1 MKNFSLSLFL
11 CIWAIGLSAQ
21 ETKLM
26 QKIPST
32 YDRSSITVLFLDMPS
47 DNHSGDVKG
56 KIEKIAFAD
65 KYFNNNV
72 NYLALSSPFNRGEM
86 GVKPNEAIKQ
96 SIESKKI
103 ANDIIS
109 KWYSRKDDGMMS
121 MDLIE
126 ERGMFNATDAA
137 VIQSQST
144 KRGNSMLKDYGNRL
158 INRSYI
164 LVLDYKEVKTMAEA
178 KIPKAKGWTANVTGY
193 LYKIDYNDEIQNK
206 LYDTWIYDDDQPQ
219 VKADKKNQFEQ
230 LQFPV
235 TFVTET
241 QIMIT
246 SSQASEDTQLGKFMK
261 QKSEDVLLLELV
273 QKGYDE
279 CLYNLEK
286 KYEDFKV
293 KTPIYQVNPIR
304 AKVGKKEGIKT
315 DYRFFAYEYIYD
327 EKTNSSKQKFRGVIR
342 STSKIVD
349 NRQVSTGNTGTTKFY
364 QTSGRKLQT
373 GYLLQQKNDFGV
385 EVNLGYEVGEVG
397 GVYGRIDARLGR
409 YINVKSFFVIIEGGA
424 EMKDYEINSVKYE
437 GVVFA
442 HYGVGIAKGFM
453 ITRNIELRPYLSIGK
468 EMASHKDFKD
478 LTDENGKNLD
488 GINVLYGKG
497 GINLALNLKHNFQIF
512 GGAGYYSFIT
522 NVQNS
527 DKDEIQLNGDNASW
541 DDIFKDRTGLSTVFG
556 IRIGF

>member
-11 CIWAIGLSAQ
+11 CIWALGLRAQ

-32 YDRSSITVLFLDMPS
+32 YDRSSITILFLDMPS

-72 NYLALSSPFNRGEM
+72 NYLTLSSPFNRGEM

-103 ANDIIS
+103 ATDIIS

-178 KIPKAKGWTANVTGY
+178 KISKAKGWTANVTGY

-246 SSQASEDTQLGKFMK
+246 SSQASEDTQLGRFMK
-261 QKSEDVLLLELV
+261 QKSEDVLLMELV

-327 EKTNSSKQKFRGVIR
+327 EKTSSSKQKFRGVIR

-349 NRQVSTGNTGTTKFY
+349 NRQVATGNTGTTKFY

-373 GYLLQQKNDFGV
+373 GYLLQQKNDVGV
-385 EVNLGYEVGEVG
+385 EVSLGYEVGEVG

-409 YINVKSFFVIIEGGA
+409 YINLKSFFVIIEGGA

-442 HYGVGIAKGFM
+442 HYGAGIAKGFM

-468 EMASHKDFKD
+468 EMASHKDFEKV
-478 LTDENGKNLD
+478 TDDNGKNLD

-512 GGAGYYSFIT
+512 GGVGYYSFIT

-527 DKDEIQLNGDNASW
+527 DKDEIELNGDKASW